1 MLPPLVLAAGPVI
14 GNQII
19 QIIKDSAFLT
29 IIALPELTHAASSI
43 QSRHYVPFAAFIT
56 AVLLYWVLCL
66 VVEAGVSSIDRLAD
80 GAAIGAAD
88 GRRAATVLDVAGV
101 SKSFGDARS
110 AVRRQLPGRQGR
122 DGLRARS
129 VGLGQVD
136 PAALHQLA
144 GAARC
149 RPDLSERRS
158 KSASPAAGVVMS
170 DRDLSRI
177 RTRIGMVFQ
186 HFALWPH
193 LTVLQN
199 LMEAP
204 VQVQKRPKAEVRDE
218 ALALLAK
225 VGLSDKRDVFPAQL
239 SGGQKQRVGIARAL
253 AMRPDL
259 LLFDEPTSALDPE
272 LVGEVLVV
280 MRELAREGMTMV
292 VVTHEM
298 GFARDA
304 ATRVLFLDRGRV
316 VETAAPERFFASPE
330 TERARQFL
338 QRYAGHAA
346 NGGR

>member
-1 MLPPLVLAAGPVI
+1 MTMG
-14 GNQII
+14 GN
-19 QIIKDSAFLT
+19 
-29 IIALPELTHAASSI
+29 
-43 QSRHYVPFAAFIT
+43 
-56 AVLLYWVLCL
+56 
-66 VVEAGVSSIDRLAD
+66 
-80 GAAIGAAD
+80 
-88 GRRAATVLDVAGV
+88 VLDVAGV
-101 SKSFGDARS
+101 SKRFGALEVLSDVSFQVAKAETVCVLGPS
-110 AVRRQLPGRQGR
+110 GSGKSTL
-122 DGLRARS
+122 LRCINW
-129 VGLGQVD
+129 LE
-136 PAALHQLA
+136 
-144 GAARC
+144 
-149 RPDLSERRS
+149 RPDAGQIYLNGAEIGVNG
-158 KSASPAAGVVMS
+158 AGVVMN

-204 VQVQKRPKAEVRDE
+204 VQVQRRPKAEVRDE

-225 VGLSDKRDVFPAQL
+225 VGLSDKRDVFPAKL

-280 MRELAREGMTMV
+280 MRELAHEGMTMV

-304 ATRVLFLDRGRV
+304 ATRILFLDHGRV
-316 VETAAPERFFASPE
+316 VETAAPEEFFSSPE
-330 TERARQFL
+330 TERARQFI

-346 NGGR
+346 NGGH